1 MIIDSH
7 AHYSR
12 FKYDGD
18 FRYIAPPSY
27 SNEDSDPVYE
37 YDVLRG
43 TRQELLENI
52 RAGEICGIIEPAIE
66 FETNEKLIKL
76 ARKYPDFIF
85 PAVGLHPARCT
96 VENFRRR
103 KALKAFADQSGI
115 IAIGETG
122 LDYHRAA
129 EKAERRLQKKMFI
142 YQIKLAHRHRLPLIL
157 HIRNSN
163 IPGDANAYENAYK
176 ILKRYSRYL
185 HGGVAHCFS
194 EDRVTADKFISL
206 GLKIGIGGMLIGSD
220 EASMRLENTVA
231 GIPIT
236 SILVETDAPF
246 VLPSNERLVC
256 SSHQKR
262 KILNSSLIL
271 PEIIEKIAKL
281 KKTAYAEAEKA
292 VFDNTVAVFGLDAY
306 AFNAQNKLKGE

>member
-12 FKYDGD
+12 FKYDGV
-18 FRYIAPPSY
+18 FSY
-27 SNEDSDPVYE
+27 LALPAHSGEDPEYPYE
-37 YDVLRG
+37 YDIIRG
-43 TRQELLENI
+43 TRQELLEKL
-52 RAGEICGIIEPAIE
+52 RAGGICGIIEPAIE
-66 FETNEKLIKL
+66 FETNERLMEL
-76 ARKYPDFIF
+76 AEKYPGFVF
-85 PAVGLHPARCT
+85 PAVGLHPGRCT
-96 VENFRRR
+96 AENFRRR
-103 KALKAFADQSGI
+103 KALKAFATQSGV

-122 LDYHRAA
+122 LDYHRA
-129 EKAERRLQKKMFI
+129 EKKAERRLQKKMFI

-163 IPGDANAYENAYK
+163 TPGDTSAYENAYK

-206 GLKIGIGGMLIGSD
+206 GFKIGIGGMLIGSG
-220 EASMRLENTVA
+220 EASARLEDAVA

-246 VLPSNERLVC
+246 VLPDNERFVC

-281 KKTAYAEAEKA
+281 KETTYAKAEMA
-292 VFDNTVAVFGLDAY
+292 VFENTVAVFGLDAY
-306 AFNAQNKLKGE
+306 EYNAPNK

>member
-1 MIIDSH
+1 M
-7 AHYSR
+7 
-12 FKYDGD
+12 
-18 FRYIAPPSY
+18 
-27 SNEDSDPVYE
+27 
-37 YDVLRG
+37 
-43 TRQELLENI
+43 ELAE
-52 RAGEICGIIEPAIE
+52 
-66 FETNEKLIKL
+66 
-76 ARKYPDFIF
+76 KYPGFVF
-85 PAVGLHPARCT
+85 PAVGLHPGRCT
-96 VENFRRR
+96 AKNFRRR
-103 KALKAFADQSGI
+103 KALKAFATQSGV

-122 LDYHRAA
+122 LDYHRA
-129 EKAERRLQKKMFI
+129 EKKAERRLQKKMFI

-163 IPGDANAYENAYK
+163 TPGDASAYENAYK

-206 GLKIGIGGMLIGSD
+206 GFKIGIGGMLIGRG
-220 EASMRLENTVA
+220 EASARLEDAVA

-246 VLPSNERLVC
+246 VLPDNERFVC

-281 KKTAYAEAEKA
+281 KETTYAEAEMA
-292 VFDNTVAVFGLDAY
+292 VFENTVAVFGLDAY
-306 AFNAQNKLKGE
+306 EYNAPNK